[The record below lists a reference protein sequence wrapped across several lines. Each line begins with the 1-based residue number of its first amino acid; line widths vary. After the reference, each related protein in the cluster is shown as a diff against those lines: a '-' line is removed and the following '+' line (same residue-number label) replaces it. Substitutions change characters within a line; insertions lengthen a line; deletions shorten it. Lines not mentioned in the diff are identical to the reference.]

1 MNEVLSRFN
10 GLSVLITGAAR
21 GFGRLA
27 AEGFA
32 REGARLVI
40 SDILEPELLET
51 AGHLRAAGAEVVAH
65 VGDIG
70 DEETASALVAAALAR
85 YGRLDVAINNAGVVH
100 PTMKLPKIDS
110 ATMERMLRINVMG
123 VFHAMRAEI
132 PVMEGQGAGVI
143 LNVSSVAGLGGAP
156 LLAAYAASKHAV
168 IGLTKT
174 AAAESARKGL
184 RINAICP
191 AFTDTPMLAGS
202 LSHSAG
208 DRQEALA
215 RMVQNVPMGRVAQP
229 REIVQ
234 AMLWICSPGNSFMTG
249 QALAIDG
256 GLTAL

>member
-1 MNEVLSRFN
+1 MSEVLSRFN
-10 GLSVLITGAAR
+10 GFSVLVTGAAR

-27 AEGFA
+27 AEAFA

-40 SDILEPELLET
+40 SDILAPELEET
-51 AGHLRAAGAEVVAH
+51 ARHLRAAGVEVVAH
-65 VGDIG
+65 AGDIG
-70 DEETASALVAAALAR
+70 AEETAPALVAAALKS
-85 YGRLDVAINNAGVVH
+85 YGRLDVALNNAGVVH
-100 PTMKLPKIDS
+100 PTMKLPKIDA
-110 ATMERMLRINVMG
+110 ATMERMLRINLMG
-123 VFHAMRAEI
+123 VFFAMRAEI
-132 PVMEGQGAGVI
+132 PVMEGQGSGVI

-191 AFTDTPMLAGS
+191 AFTDTPMLADS
-202 LSHSAG
+202 LAHIG
-208 DRQEALA
+208 RDREEALA
-215 RMVQNVPMGRVAQP
+215 RMVQNVPMGRVGQP
-229 REIVQ
+229 GEIVQ
-234 AMLWICSPGNSFMTG
+234 AMLWMCAPENSFMTG